1 MQGILLKNYEEQFA
15 NLPDHLQLIKQCS
28 SAGITKT
35 VPEGT
40 VIQNKTREEDGIQNR
55 HNPSVLR
62 EEDGA
67 VEFRILAQIF
77 RSEFTSSQQWSIRA
91 LLNYLQ
97 KGGGLKRDSSIVW
110 IHTLLLPSYTFE
122 QFKATL
128 EENTSILH
136 GKMTCC
142 YRATSLS
149 TSITLEAPTRYTRS
163 LNLDYFQVAKTSRK
177 EETVFFTAVNLVS
190 IHLHKQRDYDVTK
203 PTIAVHK
210 HNWKK
215 CNGVI

>member
-1 MQGILLKNYEEQFA
+1 MTKKRARNFA
-15 NLPDHLQLIKQCS
+15 EKLRGTIRKSSRSSSIDQTVLQCRYHEDRARGDS
-28 SAGITKT
+28 
-35 VPEGT
+35 
-40 VIQNKTREEDGIQNR
+40 IQNKTREEDGIQNR

-97 KGGGLKRDSSIVW
+97 KGGGLTRDSSIVW
-110 IHTLLLPSYTFE
+110 IHTLLLPSYTFY

-142 YRATSLS
+142 YERL
-149 TSITLEAPTRYTRS
+149 R
-163 LNLDYFQVAKTSRK
+163 
-177 EETVFFTAVNLVS
+177 
-190 IHLHKQRDYDVTK
+190 
-203 PTIAVHK
+203 
-210 HNWKK
+210 
-215 CNGVI
+215 